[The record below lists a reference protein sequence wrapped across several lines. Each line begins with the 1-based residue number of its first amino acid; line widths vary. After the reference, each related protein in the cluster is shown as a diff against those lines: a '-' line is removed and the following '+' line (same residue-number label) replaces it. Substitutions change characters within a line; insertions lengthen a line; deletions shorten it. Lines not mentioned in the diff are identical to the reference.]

1 MEIQEII
8 ESAIKGGWSP
18 FGIGINLKKEGWG
31 HKEVVANF
39 FYQSPYLLDKN
50 FWEAAGKDKGWYR
63 KEKYC
68 PICMIKKQYRTCKI
82 CSTYTFKMI
91 DTKNLYEFKMHAMID
106 HIIEGGT
113 AESYIKSL

>member
-8 ESAIKGGWSP
+8 ESAIKGGWNP

-31 HKEVVANF
+31 HKEVMANF

-50 FWEAAGKDKGWYR
+50 FWIAVATTELGFDERFIGKAYIEEETTEWAR
-63 KEKYC
+63 
-68 PICMIKKQYRTCKI
+68 M
-82 CSTYTFKMI
+82 
-91 DTKNLYEFKMHAMID
+91 KMHAMIS
-106 HIIEGGT
+106 HIMHTGT